1 MFEQFTNEARKIV
14 IAAQQHARA
23 QRHNYLGTAH
33 LLLALTDDQ
42 AGPAAQSIS
51 ALDVSPAELRA
62 HLNDSNPPG
71 TQQPSEYIP
80 FTSRCKAAI
89 THSYAEAIRT
99 NQSIDVAALGIGLTL
114 VEGGAAAQTLRHFTL
129 APAQLRDQL
138 ISLRGPGTPAP
149 ADVPTAQRP
158 HGYHPR
164 DATELAEDQIAIVS
178 VTYLEDRGD
187 QALVRLPDGSDASVP
202 NATLTP
208 VPDNVPTT
216 PWSSAFG
223 IQMHFLG
230 DHDGQALLRLPGQTQ
245 TVVDYTALTIPR

>member
-23 QRHNYLGTAH
+23 RRHNYLGTAH

-42 AGPAAQSIS
+42 AEPVAQAFS
-51 ALDVSPAELRA
+51 ALDVATAELRA

-80 FTSRCKAAI
+80 FTSRCKTAI

-99 NQSIDVAALGIGLTL
+99 NQSVDVAALGVGLTL

-129 APAQLRDQL
+129 APARLRDQL
-138 ISLRGPGTPAP
+138 ISLRGSGTPAP
-149 ADVPTAQRP
+149 ADVPTVQRP

-164 DATELAEDQIAIVS
+164 DATELTADQLAIVS

-187 QALVRLPDGSDASVP
+187 QALVRLPGGSHTSVP

-216 PWSSAFG
+216 PWSSVFG
-223 IQMHFLG
+223 IHMHFLG
-230 DHDGQALLRLPGQTQ
+230 DHDGQALIRLPDQTQ